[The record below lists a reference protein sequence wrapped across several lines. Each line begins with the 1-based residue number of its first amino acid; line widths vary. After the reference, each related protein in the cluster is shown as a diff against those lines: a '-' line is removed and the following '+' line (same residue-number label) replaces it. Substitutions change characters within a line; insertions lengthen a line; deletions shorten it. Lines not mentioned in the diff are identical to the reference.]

1 MCVCI
6 YGVWPYLYKHHMGA
20 VLQKPEEGTKS
31 TKIGVTGSC
40 ETSDMGSGN
49 LARVPARMASSFKL

>member
-1 MCVCI
+1 
-6 YGVWPYLYKHHMGA
+6 MGA